1 MFRVEYTVERNGRAV
16 RKAIEGMNV
25 VKLLAK
31 VEKQDG
37 FSVVVSWEDEEV
49 DPEACPGCGCRP
61 GDGISEKCEHPEGCG
76 FNRARAAE
84 YAR

>member
-1 MFRVEYTVERNGRAV
+1 
-16 RKAIEGMNV
+16 MNV

-37 FSVVVSWEDEEV
+37 FSVVVSWEDEEDAEVEEV
-49 DPEACPGCGCRP
+49 DPEACPGCCCRP

-76 FNRARAAE
+76 FNRVRAAD
-84 YAR
+84 AR